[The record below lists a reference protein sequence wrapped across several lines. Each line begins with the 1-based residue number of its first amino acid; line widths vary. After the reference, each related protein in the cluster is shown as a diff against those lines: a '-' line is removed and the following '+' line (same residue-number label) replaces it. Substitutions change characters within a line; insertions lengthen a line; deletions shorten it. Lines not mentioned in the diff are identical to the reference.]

1 MVLFYISIPKSCISD
16 HSVTIYYAYKIPRKI
31 IVTSRY
37 YSIKILVLFSIKL
50 GYLILL

>member
-16 HSVTIYYAYKIPRKI
+16 HSVTIYYAYKI